1 MILKKSFIYPKLMLD
16 IYPIHTHSS
25 CLFTFILMTFFV
37 FWRCTWGTLN
47 EGDEIVS
54 ISSKLVRRMTRVDC
68 VKALKGKTKCHLPCS
83 SHLFCRVYF
92 SFSLSDIHKTV
103 HISFLDRHIYKFGG
117 KKHPIIIF
125 GTGLFLI
132 HIYIGQNSMWF
143 STLPS
148 KLFTPH

>member
-1 MILKKSFIYPKLMLD
+1 MLFQRKSLSSYQVRILFKNNFTVNFDFKKKFYLSQTDAWYISNPYSLQLFVYIYFD
-16 IYPIHTHSS
+16 D
-25 CLFTFILMTFFV
+25 FFYV

-83 SHLFCRVYF
+83 SHLFCPVYF

-103 HISFLDRHIYKFGG
+103 HISFLDRHI
-117 KKHPIIIF
+117 
-125 GTGLFLI
+125 
-132 HIYIGQNSMWF
+132 
-143 STLPS
+143 
-148 KLFTPH
+148 